1 MKKSILAFIALI
13 TVGCA
18 TAQTSYKY
26 PVGASTAIT
35 IANNGTTAVTVTNN
49 MNHVAS
55 ITTLTANATFSVTA
69 SSQLKAG
76 AMIFLA
82 VKTTSTE
89 TTTFSGSIV
98 APVVTGAAGKTWS
111 QAYLY
116 NGTNFYPCGAKIQVD

>member
-18 TAQTSYKY
+18 TAQTYKF
-26 PVGASTAIT
+26 PTGASTAIT
-35 IANNGTTAVTVTNN
+35 IVNNGTTTFTATNN

-55 ITTLTANATFSVTA
+55 VTTLTANATFSVTA

-76 AMIFLA
+76 AIIMLA

-89 TTTFSGSIV
+89 TTTFAGSIV
-98 APVVTGAAGKTWS
+98 APVVTGVAGKTWS

-116 NGTNFYPCGAKIQVD
+116 NGTNFYPMGAKIQVD

>member
-18 TAQTSYKY
+18 TAQTYKF
-26 PVGASTAIT
+26 PNAASTDLT
-35 IANNGTTAVTVTNN
+35 IATSGTTAVTVINN

-55 ITTLTANATFSVTA
+55 VPTLTANAVFSVTA

-76 AMIFLA
+76 AIILLT

-89 TTTFSGSIV
+89 TTTFAGSIV

-116 NGTNFYPCGAKIQVD
+116 NGTNFYPMGAKIQVD

>member
-18 TAQTSYKY
+18 TAQTYKF
-26 PVGASTAIT
+26 PNAASTDLT
-35 IANNGTTAVTVTNN
+35 IATSGTTAVTVINN

-55 ITTLTANATFSVTA
+55 VPTLTANINFSVTA

-76 AMIFLA
+76 AIILLT

-98 APVVTGAAGKTWS
+98 APVVTSAAGKTWS

-116 NGTNFYPCGAKIQVD
+116 NGTNFYPMGAKIQVD

>member
-18 TAQTSYKY
+18 TAQTYKF
-26 PVGASTAIT
+26 PTGSSTALTVAAGGTTAIT
-35 IANNGTTAVTVTNN
+35 VVNN

-55 ITTLTANATFSVTA
+55 IPTLTANAVFSVTA

-76 AMIFLA
+76 AIILLT

-89 TTTFSGSIV
+89 TTTFAGSIV
-98 APVVTGAAGKTWS
+98 APVVTGAVGKTWS

-116 NGTNFYPCGAKIQVD
+116 NGTNFYPMGAKIQVD